1 MKCYSYKKWF
11 HSNLAGNFMNR
22 WKKPVLIGGS
32 VVAVAAAVLA
42 FNIYAPD
49 TRDVGTGDAEALN
62 AKSMDAEKAESEM
75 AQAKSADTKAA
86 DAKKGNRKIASA
98 GSVYVVQV
106 GAFKVK
112 ENADRL
118 LAQLKAQGFSA
129 EIHTI
134 NHSKNGILHVVRM
147 QPTADRSE
155 AHAMVES
162 LKAKTQMA
170 AAVMMEP
177 VGGG

>member
-1 MKCYSYKKWF
+1 
-11 HSNLAGNFMNR
+11 MNQ

-32 VVAVAAAVLA
+32 VVAVVAAVLA

-49 TRDVGTGDAEALN
+49 SRGIGTVDTEALN
-62 AKSMDAEKAESEM
+62 AKAMDAEKAEAEM
-75 AQAKSADTKAA
+75 ANAKSGGAAAMA
-86 DAKKGNRKIASA
+86 DAGEKTSDKKRKTASV

-112 ENADRL
+112 ENAERV
-118 LAQLKAQGFSA
+118 LAQLKAQGFAA

-134 NHSKNGILHVVRM
+134 DHSKNGLLHIVRM
-147 QPTADRSE
+147 QPTSDRSE

-162 LKAKTQMA
+162 LREKTQMA

-177 VGGG
+177 AGGG